1 MAGRWLETISIMAQ
15 AIAQWAVMFLVLIAL
30 GRIIRRVTNIN
41 TTESPLLTIWLGLG
55 GLLLLSYITH
65 WFIGLAAIPVTVAL
79 LLIAAST
86 LLQLLPS
93 RVAVVK
99 NLFAIATSHKLLTGL
114 MVFAV
119 LWLANQTIGY
129 TSNYDSYLYH
139 LSLIDY
145 FADGHLIPGIANL
158 DTRLGFQSSTYNIA
172 ALFQGG
178 FWGHQGYR
186 LANGFVLVLLIGES
200 ISRFVHLKSRT
211 PRLSDFV
218 LIFGTPLLLG
228 QVMGSA
234 DNWITSP
241 SPDTATAA
249 LLLVTF
255 AYSFDA
261 FKSYTLSDYSSALI
275 LCAMSLTF
283 RPLAIFISAFVILA
297 FFAAIVRKRV
307 SFLQSLPSITLSGF
321 LVLSY
326 LLHNW
331 ITSGYFVYPTSLSL
345 GQPSWKVPTDSLIGD
360 QLWTESWAKAPGL
373 SPDEVLGNQNWVG
386 PWFASRLAG
395 FQPYVAIIGLA
406 LILKFVQPTVS
417 ARRQWKPS
425 SSFVYSIAATL
436 ISGFYWFIRMP
447 DVRFGWAI
455 FIAIST
461 FPLATEL
468 VKQWG
473 SPSISSNA
481 FRFLIVILVAQTVS
495 GGLLWSS
502 RPHLPRKNTDRGFV
516 EWIPKTQ
523 LAILPNNQRFITPG
537 ETDQCGRVLLCTKS
551 IHSNITP
558 YTILGR
564 TGYKTDP
571 ST

>member
-1 MAGRWLETISIMAQ
+1 MAQ
-15 AIAQWAVMFLVLIAL
+15 AIAQWAIMLLILIAL
-30 GRIIRRVTNIN
+30 GRVVRRVTNIN

-65 WFIGLAAIPVTVAL
+65 WFIGLAEILVTFAF

-93 RVAVVK
+93 RIAVVK
-99 NLFAIATSHKLLTGL
+99 NFFAIATSHKSLTGL

-186 LANGFVLVLLIGES
+186 LANGFLLVLLIGES
-200 ISRFVHLKSRT
+200 ISRFVHLKSRP

-218 LIFGTPLLLG
+218 LIFGTPLLLWK
-228 QVMGSA
+228 VMGSA

-241 SPDTATAA
+241 SPDTATAV

-261 FKSYTLSDYSSALI
+261 FKLNTLSDYSSALI

-283 RPLAIFISAFVILA
+283 RPLAIFISTFVSLA
-297 FFAAIVRKRV
+297 FFLAIARKRV
-307 SFLQSLPSITLSGF
+307 SLLQSLSSITLSCLIVLCY
-321 LVLSY
+321 LV
-326 LLHNW
+326 HNW
-331 ITSGYFVYPTSLSL
+331 LTSGYFVYPTSLSL

-360 QLWTESWAKAPGL
+360 QLWIESWAKAPGL
-373 SPDEVLGNQNWVG
+373 NPDEVLGNQNWVG
-386 PWFASRLAG
+386 PWLASNLAD

-406 LILKFVQPTVS
+406 VFLKFVQPAVS

-425 SSFVYSIAATL
+425 SSFVYSIAPII

-447 DVRFGWAI
+447 DLRFGWAV
-455 FIAIST
+455 FIAIAT

-473 SPSISSNA
+473 SPSISFNA
-481 FRFLIVILVAQTVS
+481 FRLLAVILAAQTVS
-495 GGLLWSS
+495 GGLFWSS
-502 RPHLPRKNTDRGFV
+502 RPHLPIKNSDRGFV

-523 LAILPNNQRFITPG
+523 LVILPNNQRFITPS

-551 IHSNITP
+551 IYSGITP
-558 YTILGR
+558 YTIFGR